1 MKLNGYIS
9 IVNIGFQTARIIFFN
24 QTKSYRLRFFIIF
37 LRVMIKLSRLTTEN
51 IVKILEEGLDFAN
64 GKVMKA
70 KSDVFV
76 ANFFLKTVP
85 ERK

>member
-1 MKLNGYIS
+1 
-9 IVNIGFQTARIIFFN
+9 
-24 QTKSYRLRFFIIF
+24 
-37 LRVMIKLSRLTTEN
+37 MIKLSRLTKES

-76 ANFFLKTVP
+76 ANLFLKTVP